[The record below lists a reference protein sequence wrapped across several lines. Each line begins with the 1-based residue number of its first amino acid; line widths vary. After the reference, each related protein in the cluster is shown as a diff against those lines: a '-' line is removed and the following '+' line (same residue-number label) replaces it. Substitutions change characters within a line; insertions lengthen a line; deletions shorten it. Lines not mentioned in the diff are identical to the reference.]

1 MTNVLYVFAVLG
13 IAFLAWLAV
22 AVVVA
27 VIYHLAANRRGMTVA
42 TYDGERFTLRRYDP
56 KEES

>member
-13 IAFLAWLAV
+13 VAALAWFA
-22 AVVVA
+22 AGVVIA
-27 VIYHLAANRRGMTVA
+27 VIYHLAAKRRGMTVA